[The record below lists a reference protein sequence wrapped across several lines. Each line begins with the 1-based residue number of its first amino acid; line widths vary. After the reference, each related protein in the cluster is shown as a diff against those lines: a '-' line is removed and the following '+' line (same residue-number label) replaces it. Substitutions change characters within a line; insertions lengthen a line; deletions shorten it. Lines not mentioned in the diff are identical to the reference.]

1 MRTQRHSSASIVDD
15 DDDDDHHHHQSILDA
30 GHDPLCPDLVL
41 EMKLFFVAELHRLI
55 APELICLAS
64 NVCTL
69 GDIIDVPTAAPRYH
83 F

>member
-1 MRTQRHSSASIVDD
+1 MMMIIIIRVFWTQ
-15 DDDDDHHHHQSILDA
+15 L

-41 EMKLFFVAELHRLI
+41 EMKLFFVAELHRFI